1 MMIRMSDE
9 DIKLSDSIEKWYAFD
24 KSGNYVLRED
34 APPEVRKIHEMLK
47 EKYSWICLLY
57 TSPSPRD

>member
-1 MMIRMSDE
+1 MMIRMSDD

-24 KSGNYVLRED
+24 KDENYVLRED

-47 EKYSWICLLY
+47 EKYSWIE
-57 TSPSPRD
+57 S

>member
-24 KSGNYVLRED
+24 KNGIMYFVKMHH
-34 APPEVRKIHEMLK
+34 RKSARFTK
-47 EKYSWICLLY
+47 C
-57 TSPSPRD
+57 